1 MLVLTCKLNPYL
13 TKINPMKILSLH
25 IINLILLMAIVFASG
40 KPKNLQ
46 VLDFDSIRDVKKYM
60 NTVAKDLGVKCSF
73 CHDIRNKSKDTEHKI
88 IARDMM
94 KMQREIN
101 ERLFLTES
109 NSLKNNETQPQI
121 SCWTCHRGEKYP
133 ELLNHTK

>member
-1 MLVLTCKLNPYL
+1 
-13 TKINPMKILSLH
+13 MKILSLYTL
-25 IINLILLMAIVFASG
+25 NLILLTAIAVASG

-46 VLDFDSIRDVKKYM
+46 VLDFESIRDVKKYM

-73 CHDIRNKSKDTEHKI
+73 CHDIRNKSKDTNHKI

-101 ERLFLTES
+101 ERPEISVTVCFTQS
-109 NSLKNNETQPQI
+109 THDRASHVPLKYLETLI
-121 SCWTCHRGEKYP
+121 TRYNKMMSG
-133 ELLNHTK
+133 L

>member
-1 MLVLTCKLNPYL
+1 
-13 TKINPMKILSLH
+13 MKILSLFT
-25 IINLILLMAIVFASG
+25 INLILLTAIAFPSG

-46 VLDFDSIRDVKKYM
+46 VLDFESIRDVKKYM

-73 CHDIRNKSKDTEHKI
+73 CHDIRNKSKDTDHKI

-101 ERLFLTES
+101 EHLLLIEGD
-109 NSLKNNETQPQI
+109 SLNKNEILPQI
-121 SCWTCHRGEKYP
+121 SCWTCHRGSKHP
-133 ELLNHTK
+133 ELLNQTK